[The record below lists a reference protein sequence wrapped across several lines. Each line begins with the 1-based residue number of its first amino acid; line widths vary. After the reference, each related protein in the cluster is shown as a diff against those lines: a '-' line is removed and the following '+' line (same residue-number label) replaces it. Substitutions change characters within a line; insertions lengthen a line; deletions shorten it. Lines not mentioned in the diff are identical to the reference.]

1 MSHAQLQELARYRES
16 DLFDPLEKSVLD
28 YASLLS
34 GTSVDGPDAV
44 FEQLRSHLS
53 PGQILE
59 LTHAI
64 LRAADRARMNRALEN
79 EADGIPEAAYCLV
92 RETRAVRAAEER
104 GAGRFTEPG
113 R

>member
-1 MSHAQLQELARYRES
+1 MSDAQLQELARYRES
-16 DLFDPLEKSVLD
+16 DVFDPLEKCVLD

-34 GTSVDGPDAV
+34 GTSVDVPDAV
-44 FEQLRSHLS
+44 FEELRSHLS

-59 LTHAI
+59 LTQAI
-64 LRAADRARMNRALEN
+64 LRAADRARMNRALQN

-92 RETRAVRAAEER
+92 RETQAACVAEER
-104 GAGRFTEPG
+104 GSGRLAEPG